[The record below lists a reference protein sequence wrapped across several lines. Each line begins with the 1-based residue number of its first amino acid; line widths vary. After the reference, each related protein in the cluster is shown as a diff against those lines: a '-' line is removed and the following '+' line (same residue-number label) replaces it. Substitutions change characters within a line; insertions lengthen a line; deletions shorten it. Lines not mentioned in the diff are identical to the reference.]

1 MKNTIIAVSIAILLG
16 IFLIGDVFYVVSEPE
31 QVIITQWGNPVGNAI
46 TSPGLHIKIPFIQ
59 VANYFEKRFIP
70 WDGEPN
76 QIPTRDKRFIW
87 VDTYA
92 RWRIADPLLFLQR
105 LKDESKAITRI
116 DDILDGE
123 TRNVVAKYELI
134 ELVKKG
140 AVQDLTPGTD
150 QKEASAVN
158 EATLQINYGRDHLAR
173 EVLKTAM
180 HPLAEMGIELL
191 DFRFKRINYVDAVR
205 KDVYSRMISE
215 RKRIAEEYRSEGNGE
230 AARIEGEKERAVRT
244 IYSEAYKQAQAIKG
258 KAEAKATEI
267 YANAYS
273 KDPNFYRF
281 TKTMEAYRYAFQ
293 NNTSV
298 VLSTESDFLEKL
310 TGEHRTTS
318 K

>member
-1 MKNTIIAVSIAILLG
+1 MKNIIIIAAIV
-16 IFLIGDVFYVVSEPE
+16 IFLGFYTIGEVFFIVSESD
-31 QVIITQWGNPVGNAI
+31 QVILTQFGNPVGSAI
-46 TSPGLHIKIPFIQ
+46 TKPGLHFKLPFVQ

-76 QIPTRDKRFIW
+76 QIPTKDKRFIW

-92 RWRIADPLLFLQR
+92 RWRISDPLLFLQR
-105 LKDESKAITRI
+105 LKDERKAITRI

-123 TRNVVAKYELI
+123 TRNVVARYELI

-140 AVQDLTPGTD
+140 VVQEISSGSEPIATSASN
-150 QKEASAVN
+150 EAS
-158 EATLQINYGRDHLAR
+158 LQINYGRDHLAR
-173 EVLKTAM
+173 EVLKTATK
-180 HPLAEMGIELL
+180 PLLEMGIELL

-205 KDVYSRMISE
+205 KEVYARMISE
-215 RKRIAEEYRSEGNGE
+215 RKRIAEEYRSEGHGE
-230 AARIEGEKERAVRT
+230 AARIEGEKERAMRT
-244 IYSEAYKQAQAIKG
+244 IYSEAYKQAQQIRG
-258 KAEAKATEI
+258 QAEAKATEI

-281 TKTMEAYRYAFQ
+281 TKTMDTYRAAFQ
-293 NNTSV
+293 TNTSV

-310 TGEHRTTS
+310 TGERKTT

>member
-1 MKNTIIAVSIAILLG
+1 MKNIIIIAAIV
-16 IFLIGDVFYVVSEPE
+16 IFLGFYTIGEVFFIVSESD
-31 QVIITQWGNPVGNAI
+31 QVILTQFGNPVGSAI
-46 TSPGLHIKIPFIQ
+46 AKPGLHFKLPFVQ

-76 QIPTRDKRFIW
+76 QIPTKDKRFIW

-92 RWRIADPLLFLQR
+92 RWRISDPLLFLQR
-105 LKDESKAITRI
+105 LKDERKAITRI

-123 TRNVVAKYELI
+123 TRNVVARYDLI

-140 AVQDLTPGTD
+140 VVQEISSGSEPIATSASN
-150 QKEASAVN
+150 EAS
-158 EATLQINYGRDHLAR
+158 LQINYGRDHLAR
-173 EVLKTAM
+173 EVLKTATK
-180 HPLAEMGIELL
+180 PLAEMGIELL

-205 KDVYSRMISE
+205 KEVYARMISE
-215 RKRIAEEYRSEGNGE
+215 RKRIAEEYRSEGHGE
-230 AARIEGEKERAVRT
+230 AARIEGEKERAMRT
-244 IYSEAYKQAQAIKG
+244 IYSEAYKQAQQIRG
-258 KAEAKATEI
+258 QAEAKATEI

-281 TKTMEAYRYAFQ
+281 TKTMDTYRAAFQ
-293 NNTSV
+293 TNTSV

-310 TGEHRTTS
+310 TGERKIT